1 VPLPTDAV
9 CPPDPHRLP
18 GAVYSG
24 TRRDEGAISQ
34 LKELNGYVAVHV
46 LAEAAITEEVL
57 G

>member
-1 VPLPTDAV
+1 MPLPTDAV